1 MKSTKCIACGNDTL
15 QGTLCAVCTAGIP
28 QIQEELIALLKEGK
42 YLHVLKTLKLPS
54 QSKNNLT
61 DVRMRDYQGSR
72 VKRGYLRIK
81 AIA

>member
-28 QIQEELIALLKEGK
+28 QIQEELIALLMEGK
-42 YLHVLKTLKLPS
+42 YLHVLKTLNLLTR
-54 QSKNNLT
+54 SKNILT
-61 DVRMRDYQGSR
+61 DVRTRGFNVSKE
-72 VKRGYLRIK
+72 KREHQRIK

>member
-42 YLHVLKTLKLPS
+42 YLHVLKTL
-54 QSKNNLT
+54 
-61 DVRMRDYQGSR
+61 
-72 VKRGYLRIK
+72 
-81 AIA
+81 